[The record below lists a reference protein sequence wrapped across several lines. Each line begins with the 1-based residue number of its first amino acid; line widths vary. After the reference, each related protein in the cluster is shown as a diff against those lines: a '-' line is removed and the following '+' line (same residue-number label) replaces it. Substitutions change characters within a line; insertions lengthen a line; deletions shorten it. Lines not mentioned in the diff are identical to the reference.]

1 MDKQVVE
8 TELQRIILNKL
19 MFTRGLKYSK
29 LHEVTENHDLFN
41 YHLRFLLSKKQI
53 IKDGSLYRLT
63 EEGRKIVGYMEED
76 GEMQGKFKIGMF
88 IDIVRKKGEIYEQLL
103 HKRLKH
109 PHYGYIGAVTCKIKW
124 GESIEDNLKRELMEE
139 VGIVPIKWSI
149 VGVVREFF
157 LNENHEKVC
166 DGVFFVVVVEDFEG
180 EPRLKGIE
188 GEYFWYDIDK
198 ILELDKIFREGF
210 ENGLPH
216 IKKFLKDKKN
226 YKPYIMENTSDP
238 MRY

>member
-1 MDKQVVE
+1 MNNQLIE
-8 TELQRIILNKL
+8 TELQRAILNKL
-19 MFTRGLKYSK
+19 MFSNGLRYSQ
-29 LHEVTENHDLFN
+29 LHEVTDNHDLFN

-53 IKDGSLYRLT
+53 IKENNLYVLT

-76 GEMQGKFKIGMF
+76 GQMQGKFKIGIF
-88 IDIVRKKGEIYEQLL
+88 IDIIRKKGKIYQQLL

-109 PHYGYIGAVTCKIKW
+109 PHYGYIGAVTCKVKW

-139 VGIVPIKWSI
+139 VGIVPEKWSI

-157 LNENHEKVC
+157 LNENKEKVC
-166 DGVFFVVVVEDFEG
+166 DGIFFVIVVEEFDG
-180 EPRLKGIE
+180 EPELKSIE

-198 ILELDKIFREGF
+198 ILGLDKIFREGF

-216 IKKFLKDKKN
+216 IKKFLKDK
-226 YKPYIMENTSDP
+226 EN
-238 MRY
+238 